1 MSLKPKSLSLRARL
15 YLFSVA
21 ILTLF
26 AVNVAT
32 HLWGSFARSE
42 SLVAYR
48 DAAAAAQL
56 VNDLEQGLE
65 SARQQ
70 VLVLATLRET
80 TDDPLGCRAR
90 RRWLT
95 WRYWSSDCNDRGAGR
110 EADDYYRRLFDS
122 ATHC

>member
-1 MSLKPKSLSLRARL
+1 MSMKHKSLSLRARL

-26 AVNVAT
+26 VVNVAT

-80 TDDPLGCRAR
+80 TDEPLGDAERETAMADPVSYTH
-90 RRWLT
+90 LT
-95 WRYWSSDCNDRGAGR
+95 LPTTSRV
-110 EADDYYRRLFDS
+110 
-122 ATHC
+122 

>member
-1 MSLKPKSLSLRARL
+1 MSLKHKSLSLRARL

-26 AVNVAT
+26 VVNVAT

-56 VNDLEQGLE
+56 I
-65 SARQQ
+65 
-70 VLVLATLRET
+70 VLAVPYTAVEELMLSFGDL
-80 TDDPLGCRAR
+80 TDKIIIDEKQRKMLKALGY
-90 RRWLT
+90 LN
-95 WRYWSSDCNDRGAGR
+95 Y
-110 EADDYYRRLFDS
+110 
-122 ATHC
+122 